1 MSQTPEPETERALA
15 AIDPKSARALTPLD
29 PEAPNCLPPKTVR
42 LISRRRLARNAGA
55 GESLSAKSTAGS
67 VELTTEDGSVT
78 YLIVR
83 TPRGLS
89 IQRTQRRPLG
99 TQVIQA
105 VVLASL
111 DEFERWL
118 GADAVRFEH
127 PLVYE
132 RLIGVGHDFLATNP

>member
-1 MSQTPEPETERALA
+1 MSQTPEPEAQRAVSESA
-15 AIDPKSARALTPLD
+15 PKSARPLTPLD

-42 LISRRRLARNAGA
+42 LISRRRLAGNAGPA
-55 GESLSAKSTAGS
+55 ASLSGTSTAGS
-67 VELTTEDGSVT
+67 VELTAEDGSVT

-105 VVLASL
+105 VVLASV

-132 RLIGVGHDFLATNP
+132 RLIGVGHEFLATDS

>member
-1 MSQTPEPETERALA
+1 
-15 AIDPKSARALTPLD
+15 LTPLD
-29 PEAPNCLPPKTVR
+29 PEAPKCLPPKTVR
-42 LISRRRLARNAGA
+42 LISRRRLASNASA
-55 GESLSAKSTAGS
+55 AESLSGKSTAGS

-111 DEFERWL
+111 NEFERWL

-127 PLVYE
+127 PLIYE
-132 RLIGVGHDFLATNP
+132 RLIGAGHDFLATDP

>member
-1 MSQTPEPETERALA
+1 MSQTPEPKTERAVA
-15 AIDPKSARALTPLD
+15 ASNPKSARSLTPLD
-29 PEAPNCLPPKTVR
+29 PEAPHCLPPKTVR
-42 LISRRRLARNAGA
+42 LISRRRLARNVGPVEA
-55 GESLSAKSTAGS
+55 LSGKSTAGG

-83 TPRGLS
+83 TARGLS

-105 VVLASL
+105 VVLASV

-132 RLIGVGHDFLATNP
+132 RLIGVGHEFLTTEP

>member
-1 MSQTPEPETERALA
+1 MSQTPEPKTEREVA
-15 AIDPKSARALTPLD
+15 ASGAKSARPLTPLD
-29 PEAPNCLPPKTVR
+29 PDAPNCLPPKTAR
-42 LISRRRLARNAGA
+42 LISRRRLAGNAGPA
-55 GESLSAKSTAGS
+55 ASLSGKSTAGS

-83 TPRGLS
+83 TARGLS

-99 TQVIQA
+99 TQVVQA

-111 DEFERWL
+111 AEFERWL

-127 PLVYE
+127 PLIYE
-132 RLIGVGHDFLATNP
+132 RLIGVGHEFLATDQ

>member
-1 MSQTPEPETERALA
+1 MSQTPKPETEHAVA
-15 AIDPKSARALTPLD
+15 ASAPKSARPLTPLD
-29 PEAPNCLPPKTVR
+29 PEAPNYLPPKTGR
-42 LISRRRLARNAGA
+42 LLSRRRLAGDAGQA
-55 GESLSAKSTAGS
+55 ASPSGKSTAGG
-67 VELTTEDGSVT
+67 VEVTTEDGSVT

-83 TPRGLS
+83 APRGLS

-105 VVLASL
+105 VVLASV

-118 GADAVRFEH
+118 GADAVRFDH

-132 RLIGVGHDFLATNP
+132 RLIGLVHEFLATEP

>member
-1 MSQTPEPETERALA
+1 MSQSPESEIERALA
-15 AIDPKSARALTPLD
+15 ASASKSARALAPLD

-42 LISRRRLARNAGA
+42 LISRRRLARNAGPA
-55 GESLSAKSTAGS
+55 ETLSGKSTASS
-67 VELTTEDGSVT
+67 VELTAEDGSVT
-78 YLIVR
+78 YLILR

-105 VVLASL
+105 VVLASM

-132 RLIGVGHDFLATNP
+132 RLIGVGHEFLATDP

>member
-1 MSQTPEPETERALA
+1 MSQTPEREPESAVTASA
-15 AIDPKSARALTPLD
+15 PKSAQPLTPLD

-42 LISRRRLARNAGA
+42 LISRRRLAGNAGPA
-55 GESLSAKSTAGS
+55 ASPSGKFTAGS

-132 RLIGVGHDFLATNP
+132 RLIGIGHEFLATDP